1 MSKEILAALSAP
13 FAPHQVKERVG
24 AGGMKLRWVDARTIS
39 QRLDEVLGVSAWDFT
54 AHTEADGVV
63 AGKLTIRLAD
73 GTTAVRQDFGYPTG
87 GSGEPVKEA
96 TSDALRRCASLFGV
110 ARYLYQDAGTQ
121 AFVAAHQPR
130 PVVQPV
136 MVAPGEHPAPHPS
149 NDPQLL
155 KAAMNLFGNLKG
167 GICPI
172 HGEAWKLKPAG
183 ISKATNKPYNAFY
196 SCGVKDNQGFCKAKP
211 SDTPDGKEWLKAQQG
226 ESAPASDEGSLEQLP
241 F

>member
-39 QRLDEVLGVSAWDFT
+39 QRLDEVLGITAWDFA
-54 AHTEADGVV
+54 AHTLSDGVV
-63 AGKLTIRLAD
+63 AGELTIRLAD
-73 GTTAVRQDFGYPTG
+73 GTTAVRADFGYPTG

-121 AFVAAHQPR
+121 AFVAAHQPK
-130 PVVQPV
+130 PVV
-136 MVAPGEHPAPHPS
+136 VAPGEHPAPHPS

-167 GICPI
+167 GICGI

-183 ISKATNKPYNAFY
+183 ISKASGKPYNAFY
-196 SCGVKDNQGFCKAKP
+196 ACGVKDNQGFCKAKP
-211 SDTPDGKEWLKAQQG
+211 SDTPDGKEWLKSQQT
-226 ESAPASDEGSLEQLP
+226 ETAAAPDPGGLEALP